1 MRNAPED
8 LKTLDY
14 TGPLTSRNLHH
25 APAQLSFAKYRKQC
39 PLHPGLLPLR
49 LVSPRLLLSQS
60 LSVAVSN
67 LVLRLDEPLPT
78 PRAHLKPQSCRRGPW
93 ASTAPTALRAA
104 WSCKPELSISSHI
117 IAVIPLPHPELSP
130 LPPLPCAAVSQ
141 RGEGAPHPCT
151 VLVSLGL
158 SKSPLLRQALPASAY
173 TGVCFWHL
181 QIQAWKEVC
190 VRALCTVLSSLADH
204 VSSEPTFPFQCAS
217 QQRK

>member
-67 LVLRLDEPLPT
+67 LVLRLDEPLPS

-141 RGEGAPHPCT
+141 RGEGGPPSLHSAGFPRTQQVPPPETGSAGICVHRC
-151 VLVSLGL
+151 VLLASADSGVEGGVCVCPVH
-158 SKSPLLRQALPASAY
+158 SPLLSCRP
-173 TGVCFWHL
+173 C
-181 QIQAWKEVC
+181 
-190 VRALCTVLSSLADH
+190 
-204 VSSEPTFPFQCAS
+204 
-217 QQRK
+217 